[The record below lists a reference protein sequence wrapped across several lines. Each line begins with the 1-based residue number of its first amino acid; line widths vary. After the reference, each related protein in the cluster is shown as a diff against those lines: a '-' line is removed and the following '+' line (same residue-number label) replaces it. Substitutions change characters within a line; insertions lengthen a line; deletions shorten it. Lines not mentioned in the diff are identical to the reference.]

1 MSIWLGHN
9 KKPTIIL
16 DQQREERDSLKEVP
30 CGVCRVDTPPIIH
43 GNVENTEGDDEE
55 CCRPF
60 GLEANGDHNACDE
73 AEQ

>member
-1 MSIWLGHN
+1 MSTWLGHSQRVYWSM
-9 KKPTIIL
+9 L
-16 DQQREERDSLKEVP
+16 AREERDSLKEVP
-30 CGVCRVDTPPIIH
+30 RGVPRVDTPPIIH